1 MTSEWSG
8 FTIWVTGLSG
18 SGKTTMTT
26 MLATALRERGLRVEV
41 LDGDVVRTHLTK
53 GLSFSREDRDENIRR
68 VGWVCELLSRNGVI
82 AIAAVISPYRA
93 TRDEIRSRIPRFVE
107 VYMEAPLDV
116 LAERDVKGLYR
127 RARAGEIEN
136 FTGVSDPYEP
146 PLNPEVTCRTGG
158 EETPAES
165 AAKVM
170 AKLEEMQLIAPSGRP
185 ENDR

>member
-1 MTSEWSG
+1 MTHESSG

-26 MLATALRERGLRVEV
+26 MLASALRERGLRVEV

-53 GLSFSREDRDENIRR
+53 GLSFSRQDRDENIRR

-82 AIAAVISPYRA
+82 AIAAVISPYRQ

-116 LAERDVKGLYR
+116 LTERDVKGLYR
-127 RARAGEIEN
+127 RALAGEIEN

-165 AAKVM
+165 AAKVI
-170 AKLEEMQLIAPSGRP
+170 AKLEEMALIAPSPPPG
-185 ENDR
+185 NG